1 LPAKIS
7 ATAKEGV
14 MKKGAP
20 SLKRLG
26 LSFSPFQKVE
36 LLAMSDIPVRAQNS
50 TGEPL
55 IARGLSGY
63 SHERT
68 T

>member
-1 LPAKIS
+1 
-7 ATAKEGV
+7 
-14 MKKGAP
+14 MKKGDP
-20 SLKRLG
+20 LPDRLG
-26 LSFSPFQKVE
+26 LVFSPFPKVE
-36 LLAMSDIPVRAQNS
+36 LLRSVTDVHVRAQNS